1 MKSPLHKYRG
11 CSCGTQ
17 PANLGKE
24 QQFED
29 SKKAVEVI
37 CKSFGNHEFSK
48 AIKKNNIETFF
59 TAAKSYLPK
68 VSARD
73 VKQLLRYIDS
83 KKSTGLDKITP
94 KI

>member
-29 SKKAVEVI
+29 NKKTVEVI
-37 CKSFGNHEFSK
+37 CKSFGNHES
-48 AIKKNNIETFF
+48 IKVIKENNIEKNF
-59 TAAKSYLPK
+59 TAANSHLPK
-68 VSARD
+68 VSTFD
-73 VKQLLRYIDS
+73 VK
-83 KKSTGLDKITP
+83 
-94 KI
+94 